1 MNIMPTSE
9 EQCPHLDLQLE
20 PSPYAAEAGFEW
32 QPLCR
37 RLAATTKSGR
47 RAPSAG
53 SRRKAEN
60 DIPAQSAIGEP
71 ALSYPAPLVL
81 PNDDLACD
89 PKCPPQ
95 SFRSWLYEK
104 ARNKPKEDRRTL
116 YVAAV
121 PEITSSMAFMRDW
134 LQPDTA
140 SGRSSGGGLKQ
151 KPPGNKTLPSP
162 SYEDIVSYLSTFYR
176 GLPLKPFPQR
186 LRFVPWEETRMKK
199 PNIHSTYV
207 GLATRDSCTRIRVRS
222 PPDGVFK
229 GQLNL
234 GDILDAAIEM
244 LPGDAYSLLLLL
256 DHDMYEDEDDDFCC
270 GRAYGGSRVA
280 VVSSSRYHPIL
291 DEQVGIEYSH
301 MWPASHCKSYING
314 LCTVD
319 KPKEQSGDPWATS
332 FIPLRAA
339 IDAAKDII
347 VPTSQEGLRALWF
360 SRLARTASHELGH
373 CFGME
378 HCVYYACNMQSTAGM
393 AEDVRQPPYLCP
405 ICLSKFSY
413 AVACELQGHD
423 DTGRQLYIQERYGAI
438 ITFCDGWKGNG
449 LFTGY
454 GAWARARL
462 DLLQQT

>member
-1 MNIMPTSE
+1 MSTSE

-32 QPLCR
+32 QSLSW

-47 RAPSAG
+47 RAPSARG
-53 SRRKAEN
+53 RRKAERN
-60 DIPAQSAIGEP
+60 SSTQSAIDES

-95 SFRSWLYEK
+95 SFRSWLYEN
-104 ARNKPKEDRRTL
+104 ARNKPTAERRTL

-121 PEITSSMAFMRDW
+121 PEITSGMAFMRDW
-134 LQPDTA
+134 LQPHTA

-151 KPPGNKTLPSP
+151 MPLANTTPPAPSC
-162 SYEDIVSYLSTFYR
+162 EDIISYLGTFYR

-186 LRFVPWEETRMKK
+186 LRFVPWEETRTKK
-199 PNIHSTYV
+199 PNLHSKYV

-222 PPDGVFK
+222 SPDGVFK

-244 LPGDAYSLLLLL
+244 LPGDAYSLLLLA

-291 DEQVGIEYSH
+291 DEQVNIEYSH

-314 LCTVD
+314 LCAVD
-319 KPKEQSGDPWATS
+319 SPKEQSGNSSTTGFS
-332 FIPLRAA
+332 PLRAA
-339 IDAAKDII
+339 IDAATDII
-347 VPTSQEGLRALWF
+347 VPSSQEGLRALWF

-373 CFGME
+373 CLGME

-405 ICLSKFSY
+405 NCLSKLSY

-423 DTGRQLYIQERYGAI
+423 DTGRRLYIQERYEAI
-438 ITFCDGWKGNG
+438 VTFCAGWKGNG
-449 LFTGY
+449 LFAGY
-454 GAWARARL
+454 GAWARAWL

>member
-1 MNIMPTSE
+1 MPTSE

-32 QPLCR
+32 QSLSR

-53 SRRKAEN
+53 GRRKAEGN
-60 DIPAQSAIGEP
+60 SSAQSAIDES
-71 ALSYPAPLVL
+71 ALSCPAPLVL

-104 ARNKPKEDRRTL
+104 ARNKPTEDRRTL

-121 PEITSSMAFMRDW
+121 PEIMTSMAFMRDW

-140 SGRSSGGGLKQ
+140 SGRSSDGGLKQ
-151 KPPGNKTLPSP
+151 KPPANKTLPSP
-162 SYEDIVSYLSTFYR
+162 SCEDIVSYLSTFYC

-186 LRFVPWEETRMKK
+186 LRFVPWEETRTKK
-199 PNIHSTYV
+199 PNIHSKYV

-222 PPDGVFK
+222 SPDGVFK

-244 LPGDAYSLLLLL
+244 LPEDAYSLLLLV

-291 DEQVGIEYSH
+291 DEQVDIEYSH

-314 LCTVD
+314 LCAVD
-319 KPKEQSGDPWATS
+319 RPKEQSGNSSTTVS
-332 FIPLRAA
+332 FPLRAA
-339 IDAAKDII
+339 IDAAKNII

-373 CFGME
+373 CLGME

-393 AEDVRQPPYLCP
+393 LEDVRQPPYLCP
-405 ICLSKFSY
+405 ICLSKLSY

-423 DTGRQLYIQERYGAI
+423 DTGRRLYIQERYGAI
-438 ITFCDGWKGNG
+438 VTFCDGWKGNG
-449 LFTGY
+449 LFAGY

>member
-1 MNIMPTSE
+1 MPTSRV
-9 EQCPHLDLQLE
+9 QCPHLDLQLE
-20 PSPYAAEAGFEW
+20 PSPYATEAGFEW
-32 QPLCR
+32 QSLSR
-37 RLAATTKSGR
+37 RLAAATKSGR

-53 SRRKAEN
+53 SRRKPERN
-60 DIPAQSAIGEP
+60 GSPQSIIHES

-81 PNDDLACD
+81 PNDDIACD
-89 PKCPPQ
+89 PNCPPQ

-104 ARNKPKEDRRTL
+104 ARNKLTEDRRTL

-151 KPPGNKTLPSP
+151 KPPSP
-162 SYEDIVSYLSTFYR
+162 SCEDIISYLGTFYR

-186 LRFVPWEETRMKK
+186 LRFIPWDERRAKK
-199 PNIHSTYV
+199 PNIHSKYV

-222 PPDGVFK
+222 SPDGVFK

-244 LPGDAYSLLLLL
+244 LPGDAYSLLLLI
-256 DHDMYEDEDDDFCC
+256 DHDMYEGEDDDFCC

-280 VVSSSRYHPIL
+280 VVSSSRYHSIL
-291 DEQVGIEYSH
+291 DEQVNIEYSH
-301 MWPASHCKSYING
+301 MWPASHCKSYVNG

-319 KPKEQSGDPWATS
+319 RPKEQSEKSSTTGA
-332 FIPLRAA
+332 FPLRAA

-373 CFGME
+373 CLGMD
-378 HCVYYACNMQSTAGM
+378 HCVYYACNMQGTAGM
-393 AEDVRQPPYLCP
+393 VEDVRQPPYLCP
-405 ICLSKFSY
+405 NCLSKLSY
-413 AVACELQGHD
+413 AVACELQGITTRED
-423 DTGRQLYIQERYGAI
+423 GYIFRRGIEQL
-438 ITFCDGWKGNG
+438 
-449 LFTGY
+449 
-454 GAWARARL
+454 
-462 DLLQQT
+462 